1 MASRSNS
8 SESASRK
15 SSKKIPRA
23 IQSKPYFRQNI
34 KRSDVLTHGFVH
46 KNQLQKGAF
55 LLRLGKNNTR
65 FCISV
70 LSKDLTNDMNQL
82 QAEQSVKHILVN
94 ERTVEY
100 EISISPSE
108 KKKHKKTHYYICEK
122 DTEKEYLF
130 SSLDELIDYYCGHT
144 IKTHYHDMDFMLK
157 DVWTI
162 DGGGNEGQLFFRQ
175 KSKKSSS
182 SSFSSSSR
190 QDSYQRIYIKI
201 TDRKNVILSYQS
213 ENKELV
219 EQISKDLNDNGID
232 CCIKIYGKRE
242 WKECDGIS
250 QFWNNFS
257 EIGLEDWE
265 GFVSSEFVNQD
276 LKNENCY
283 RSKINQL
290 IESIKE

>member
-1 MASRSNS
+1 MAVEMKVSYFSG
-8 SESASRK
+8 
-15 SSKKIPRA
+15 KK
-23 IQSKPYFRQNI
+23 
-34 KRSDVLTHGFVH
+34 V
-46 KNQLQKGAF
+46 
-55 LLRLGKNNTR
+55 
-65 FCISV
+65 
-70 LSKDLTNDMNQL
+70 
-82 QAEQSVKHILVN
+82 
-94 ERTVEY
+94 
-100 EISISPSE
+100 
-108 KKKHKKTHYYICEK
+108 
-122 DTEKEYLF
+122 
-130 SSLDELIDYYCGHT
+130 
-144 IKTHYHDMDFMLK
+144 
-157 DVWTI
+157 
-162 DGGGNEGQLFFRQ
+162 
-175 KSKKSSS
+175 SKKSSS